1 MVRAESG
8 LSSTMLSAASR
19 LACQCLWLLQEDII
33 KVHANNDRNK
43 TTFFMVF
50 IITSMSKGMS
60 KYAIIKEKHKN
71 SDDGGEK
78 EKDAN

>member
-1 MVRAESG
+1 
-8 LSSTMLSAASR
+8 
-19 LACQCLWLLQEDII
+19 LQEVII

-50 IITSMSKGMS
+50 IIISMSKGML

-71 SDDGGEK
+71 SDDGCEK
-78 EKDAN
+78 KRILIDSCRKENNKILCS